1 MTKFFSSLFCCLFL
15 SYFSFGGVIKGS
27 VVEDKNG
34 SPLMG
39 VIISYKTADTINGPK
54 GGIVSDIDGLFE
66 LTGLKDGTYTV
77 TFRYI
82 TFVTE
87 QKEVTIT
94 GNADVVLSMRM
105 KPEVVELKSAEV
117 KARRITSTEL
127 AVINEIRTSNSV
139 VSGTSS
145 SQISKTMDR
154 NAADV
159 VKRIPG
165 VSIQDD
171 RFVVIRG
178 LPDRYNTVW
187 LNDAGAPSSEADKKS
202 FSFDIIPSGLIDR
215 VLIFKTPSPELPG
228 DFAGGMVKVYTTSIP
243 EKNQLMVNVQTSSRQ
258 NTTGQT
264 FNYNQVSK
272 TDWLGYDDGSRNI
285 PGGIPEPV
293 NKSAADQDHS
303 AISKAFQNDWKIF
316 SKNATPDMRIALAY
330 SAATKWKKFKIG
342 NTLGVTYSNTKTAY
356 SVNRQDWDSNVT
368 RNYDY
373 NDKIYTNTVSV
384 GLLENLGVSFGNNR
398 IEFKNLYSQIGKSS
412 LLMRTSGQ
420 DSTMIPERSYAM
432 GYESKATYSTQLT
445 GSHKSKNDATKYTW
459 TLGYNDLFKNAPD
472 LRRMKYTQGNVNDTF
487 YRAASIASGVDLNYG
502 GARYY
507 SALYEK
513 AHSFNHQIAQ
523 KIKVNENF
531 AFTLNAGN
539 YIEFKKRSLKIRE
552 FAATLKTIGSPFA
565 HRDSLKKLGIN
576 DIFETQNMGGN
587 YDFVIDE
594 GTEPADKYSAD
605 NKLIAS
611 FVSLNVPIGKHITV
625 VGGARMENNTQHLLG
640 YQGADTINETIHTD
654 YLLPSV
660 NAAYNFSEKSLVR
673 IAYGKTLNRPEF
685 REFAPVKYY
694 DFEEL
699 ALTKGSL
706 YESQVNPHKYSLKVS
721 EIQNFDLRYEYYPTA
736 GEMLHAGVFYKSID
750 NSILRVIDFGNVVD
764 NRTFTYIN
772 GSKAYCAGFE
782 LDVRKNLVFAD
793 NLLGTKFFKDISF
806 VGNLA
811 LSKSESKIDTT
822 TFKMMVPVS
831 TMQGQSPYLVNL
843 GAYYQNEKMGLR
855 GSLLYNVAGARL
867 YAIGNNQASAE
878 SIGELPFQ
886 SLDLT
891 LSKLF
896 KRHYLLN
903 FGVQNLLDSKVSFV
917 KDINRDNKFTST
929 SSDREYKTY
938 KPGRYYT
945 IGIKVNF

>member
-1 MTKFFSSLFCCLFL
+1 MARIYLSLFCLFL
-15 SYFSFGGVIKGS
+15 SVVSFGGVIKGT

-34 SPLMG
+34 SPLMS
-39 VIISYKTADTINGPK
+39 VVVSYKTADTISGPK
-54 GGIVSDIDGLFE
+54 GGSVTDLDGLFE
-66 LTGLKDGTYTV
+66 LTGLKDGTYTL
-77 TFRYI
+77 TFRYM
-82 TFVTE
+82 TFITE
-87 QKEVTIT
+87 QREVKVE
-94 GNADVVLSMRM
+94 GNTDVVLEVRM
-105 KPEVVELKSAEV
+105 KPETIELKSAEIV
-117 KARRITSTEL
+117 ARRVTNTEM
-127 AVINEIRTSNSV
+127 AVINEIRTSNAV

-145 SQISKTMDR
+145 SQISKSMDR

-178 LPDRYNTVW
+178 LPDRFNTVW

-243 EKNQLMVNVQTSSRQ
+243 EKNQLMVNLQTSSREG
-258 NTTGQT
+258 TTGSN
-264 FNYNQVSK
+264 FSYNKASK
-272 TDWLGYDDGSRNI
+272 TDWLGYDDGSRSI
-285 PGGIPEPV
+285 PAGTPDPV
-293 NKSAADQDHS
+293 SKSAADQDHS
-303 AISKAFQNDWKIF
+303 AVSKAFKNDWQIF
-316 SKNATPDMRIALAY
+316 NKNATPDMRFALAY
-330 SAATKWKKFKIG
+330 SAAKKWKNIKIG
-342 NTLGVTYSNTKTAY
+342 NTLGLTYSNTKTAY
-356 SVNRQDWDSNVT
+356 SVNRQDWDSSTT

-373 NDKIYTNTVSV
+373 NDRIFTNTVSV
-384 GLLENLGVSFGNNR
+384 GLLENLGVSFGNSR
-398 IEFKNLYSQIGKSS
+398 IEFKNLYSQVGKSS

-420 DSTMIPERSYAM
+420 DTSMIPEKSYAM

-445 GSHKSKNDATKYTW
+445 GTHKTKNDNTKYTW

-472 LRRMKYTQGNVNDTF
+472 LRRMKYVKSPGDTVF
-487 YRAASIASGVDLNYG
+487 RAASIANSVDLNYG

-513 AHSFNHQIAQ
+513 AYSFNHQVSQ
-523 KIKVNENF
+523 KVKVNDK
-531 AFTLNAGN
+531 FTFTVNAGN
-539 YIEFKKRSLKIRE
+539 YIEYKSRSLKIRE
-552 FAATLKTIGSPFA
+552 FSATISTIHNPQV
-565 HRDSLKKLGIN
+565 HRDSLKSLGIN
-576 DIFETQNMGGN
+576 DIFAEQNMGGSK
-587 YDFVIDE
+587 DFVIDE
-594 GTEPADKYSAD
+594 GTSTSDKYSAE

-611 FVSLNVPIGKHITV
+611 FVSLNFPVGKHINV
-625 VGGARMENNTQHLLG
+625 VGGVRLENNMQRVLG
-640 YQGADTINETIHTD
+640 YLGTDTINRTVNTD
-654 YLLPSV
+654 FLLPSV

-673 IAYGKTLNRPEF
+673 VAYGKTLNRPEF
-685 REFAPVKYY
+685 REFAPVVYY
-694 DFEEL
+694 DFEDL
-699 ALTKGSL
+699 ALVKGSL
-706 YESQVNPHKYSLKVS
+706 YQSGVNPNTLTLKVA
-721 EIQNFDLRYEYYPTA
+721 EIHNLDLRYEYYPSS

-750 NSILRVIDFGNVVD
+750 NSILRVIDRGNIGE
-764 NRTFTYIN
+764 NKTFTYIN

-793 NLLGTKFFKDISF
+793 NLLGTKFFKDISL

-811 LSKSESKIDTT
+811 LTKSESKIDTLV
-822 TFKMMVPVS
+822 FGGMIPVS
-831 TMQGQSPYLVNL
+831 KMQGQSPYLINL
-843 GAYYQNEKMGLR
+843 GGYYQNEKMGLR

-867 YAIGNNQASAE
+867 YAIGNDQNGAE

-903 FGVQNLLDSKVSFV
+903 FGIQNLLDSKVSFV
-917 KDINRDNKFTST
+917 KDINRDNNFTST
-929 SSDREYKTY
+929 SADREYKTY

-945 IGIKVNF
+945 IGVKINF